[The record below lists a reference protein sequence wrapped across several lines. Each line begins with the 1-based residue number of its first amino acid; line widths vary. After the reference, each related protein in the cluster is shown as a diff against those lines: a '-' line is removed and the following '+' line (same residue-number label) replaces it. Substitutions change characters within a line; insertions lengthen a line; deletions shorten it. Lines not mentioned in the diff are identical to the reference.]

1 MKQTIIF
8 FLFLERALFK
18 TFKKFINYAHILS
31 KENPL
36 AARQNKSQPK
46 LANSAKQ
53 CLVTMQQGQ
62 VGKW

>member
-8 FLFLERALFK
+8 FFFRTC
-18 TFKKFINYAHILS
+18 TFQNIKKFINYAHIFS

-36 AARQNKSQPK
+36 AAGQNKSQPK

-62 VGKW
+62 VGK